1 MTLSHRTFKR
11 ISITLAYVVIYVLCA
26 GDSLAQQRVQL
37 SLDQALDRV
46 SEQNEELRVALAG
59 LRRAEANERVANSG
73 YWPQISAS
81 ATYSKTLISQFE
93 SAGNNAQQDQPADT
107 SQQPG
112 FDFSSLIG
120 DLPFGREDVWTL
132 GINASQAIY
141 MGGRL
146 HAQSRAAETRVESSR
161 IEITAQQAQM
171 LLNVTQSYYDAL
183 LADQLV
189 GIARASITQAN
200 EALKDIELA
209 FKVGQRPE
217 YDVLRARVSRDNQI
231 PTLVERENQ
240 RQLSHLR
247 LKQLLNLPMQDTL
260 ILTGS
265 VRDSSDRFAVVADS
279 AADERAPV
287 QQSALTIEASRA
299 QVDIAASEGL
309 PAVSISSRYAP
320 TAYEMFPG
328 FDDWRTDWTV
338 SLNASIPIFT
348 GGRISGSVA
357 AAEASV
363 EEAEARLAQAK
374 EAASLDAKATYN
386 EYEQA
391 IAALRAAEGAGDLAE
406 RTVTLAQLRYKEGI
420 STQLEVTDARLQRDI
435 ALSNE
440 ARAYRN
446 YQVARAKLSLLNRL
460 PLGGSA
466 AGLGGTSSAA
476 SQAAQLQS
484 AGQTTF
490 STPSPQSG
498 ASQSGG
504 ATMGGFGQ

>member
-1 MTLSHRTFKR
+1 VIFSPSPLRKLFPH
-11 ISITLAYVVIYVLCA
+11 IACVVLYVLFA
-26 GDSLAQQRVQL
+26 SDSLAQNRVAL
-37 SLDQALDRV
+37 SLDDALDRV
-46 SEQNEELRVALAG
+46 GEQNEELRLAIAG
-59 LRRAEANERVANSG
+59 LRRAEANQKVANSG

-81 ATYSKTLISQFE
+81 ANYSKTLISQYE
-93 SAGNNAQQDQPADT
+93 SAAKSANDQPADT
-107 SQQPG
+107 SG
-112 FDFSSLIG
+112 GLDLSKLFG
-120 DLPFGREDVWTL
+120 NLPFGREDVWSL
-132 GINASQAIY
+132 GLNASQAIY

-146 HAQSRAAETRVESSR
+146 HAQSHAAESRVESSK

-189 GIARASITQAN
+189 GIARGSIAQAN

-217 YDVLRARVSRDNQI
+217 YDLLRARVARDNQV

-240 RQLSHLR
+240 RQLAHLR

-260 ILTGS
+260 LLTGS
-265 VRDSSDRFAVVADS
+265 VRDSSSRFAPLADTS
-279 AADERAPV
+279 AEVRAPI
-287 QQSALTIEASRA
+287 QQAALNIVASKA

-309 PAVSISSRYAP
+309 PQVSISSRYAP

-328 FDDWRTDWTV
+328 FDDWRVDWTV
-338 SLNASIPIFT
+338 SLNASIPVFT
-348 GGRISGSVA
+348 GGRISGSVQ

-363 EEAEARLAQAK
+363 EEAEARLAQAR

-420 STQLEVTDARLQRDI
+420 STQLEVSDARLQRDI

-446 YQVARAKLSLLNRL
+446 YQVARAKLSLLDRL

-466 AGLGGTSSAA
+466 AGLGGTSTAA
-476 SQAAQLQS
+476 TQAAQLQS
-484 AGQTTF
+484 AGQSTF
-490 STPSPQSG
+490 STPSMQSPATG
-498 ASQSGG
+498 QSGG
-504 ATMGGFGQ
+504 AQQGGGF